1 MEAFLLTMDVF
12 GLILLCLG
20 VLRVSRSQDGQDL
33 GWFTYSVHRVKKEKR
48 TFVDSEVPRA

>member
-33 GWFTYSVHRVKKEKR
+33 GWFTYSVHRIKKEKR
-48 TFVDSEVPRA
+48 TFVDSEAPHA